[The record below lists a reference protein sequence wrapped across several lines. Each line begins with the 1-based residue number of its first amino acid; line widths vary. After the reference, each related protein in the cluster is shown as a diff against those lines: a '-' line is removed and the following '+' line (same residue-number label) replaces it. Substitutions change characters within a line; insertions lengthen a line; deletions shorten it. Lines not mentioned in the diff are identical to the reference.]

1 MTMKPI
7 PLFLGAT
14 LLMLIGLVCLLGL
27 AVPELRARLTPH
39 WAVAASSALLVLT
52 GFGLLR
58 QRKWALFVFLAGWGG
73 QTLVVLASGQPVY
86 WGSGLVGL
94 VLVVSLCTIYW
105 EQLQ

>member
-14 LLMLIGLVCLLGL
+14 LLLLIGLVGILGL
-27 AVPELRARLTPH
+27 AVPELRAHLTPH
-39 WAVAASSALLVLT
+39 WAVVASSASLVLT

-58 QRKWALFVFLAGWGG
+58 QCRWALFVFLVCWGG
-73 QTLVVLASGQPVY
+73 QALVVLASGQPVY

-94 VLVVSLCTIYW
+94 VLVVSLCTVYW
-105 EQLQ
+105 ERLQ